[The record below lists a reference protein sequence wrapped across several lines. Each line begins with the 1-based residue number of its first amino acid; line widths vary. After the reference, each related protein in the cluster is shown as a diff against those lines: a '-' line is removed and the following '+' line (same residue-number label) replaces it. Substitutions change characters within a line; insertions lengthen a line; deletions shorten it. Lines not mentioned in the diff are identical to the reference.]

1 MEFKKI
7 GALTVVAMV
16 AAGTILGH
24 DERHIERRPSTP
36 EAALLTD
43 GAIISTPTF
52 STATT
57 IQLPLLFSRISS
69 SESGSVGAVAV
80 T

>member
-7 GALTVVAMV
+7 GVLTVAAMV

-24 DERHIERRPSTP
+24 DEKHIEQRPSTP

-43 GAIISTPTF
+43 GAIISTATS

-57 IQLPLLFSRISS
+57 IQLPSLFSNQF
-69 SESGSVGAVAV
+69 E
-80 T
+80 